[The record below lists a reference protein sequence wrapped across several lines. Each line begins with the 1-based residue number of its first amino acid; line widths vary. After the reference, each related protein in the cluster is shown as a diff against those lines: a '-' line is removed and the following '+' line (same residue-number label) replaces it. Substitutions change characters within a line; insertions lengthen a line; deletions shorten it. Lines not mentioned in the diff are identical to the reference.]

1 MVHIELDH
9 QHNDSS
15 FLLFRSGAEQPHTT
29 LSRALSAH
37 SLMRS
42 VAREM
47 SNRIELL
54 IFHIFNDKKYLKM

>member
-1 MVHIELDH
+1 
-9 QHNDSS
+9 
-15 FLLFRSGAEQPHTT
+15 
-29 LSRALSAH
+29 
-37 SLMRS
+37 MRS